1 MVKDII
7 AENLMLMIKF
17 LSDNSEELKKISFI
31 AAAVVLAIV
40 IISTAVK
47 KIPEIIKNMILCI
60 SASGFMIVYTLSFL
74 SSFEAHVFSYLKL
87 GFCMIFIFWGLAT
100 GICSLI
106 SFIKNKFRSVT
117 EGNGNRAENQECGKK
132 ARFRDSR
139 IKKVGN
145 ALVIAAFVVIFPIG
159 ELYTPTR
166 ATYVD
171 FSTGYDFIMDSTHYY
186 EKTFNDG
193 WYTGIPQGDKFLV
206 KGEGKKGRDT
216 ALFIDENNDGRFGI
230 MILGELYDEKY
241 VFPSDI
247 PYPDFSAEPP
257 DTIRIYSSNEY
268 VVVLESEK
276 DLKQIKKIAQ
286 SVYEKNVYE
295 LLPEEMKNDEGI
307 SQINITLSWD
317 DYPYYFTQTL
327 IKTDSG
333 EYVPEISVP

>member
-7 AENLMLMIKF
+7 AENLTLMIRS
-17 LSDNSEELKKISFI
+17 LSDNSEALKTVLLI
-31 AAAVVLAIV
+31 AAAVEAVIMLVLI
-40 IISTAVK
+40 AVK
-47 KIPEIIKNMILCI
+47 KIPGAIKDMILLF
-60 SASGFMIVYTLSFL
+60 SVSVLLLVYTFNFL
-74 SSFEAHVFSYLKL
+74 SSFEAHIFSYLKL

-145 ALVIAAFVVIFPIG
+145 ALVIAAFVVIFSIG

-171 FSTGYDFIMDSTHYY
+171 FSSGYDFIMDSTHYY

-193 WYTGIPQGDKFLV
+193 WYTGIPQGDKFLI

-257 DTIRIYSSNEY
+257 DTIRIYSSDEY
-268 VVVLESEK
+268 EVALESEK
-276 DLKQIKKIAQ
+276 DLNQIKKIAQ